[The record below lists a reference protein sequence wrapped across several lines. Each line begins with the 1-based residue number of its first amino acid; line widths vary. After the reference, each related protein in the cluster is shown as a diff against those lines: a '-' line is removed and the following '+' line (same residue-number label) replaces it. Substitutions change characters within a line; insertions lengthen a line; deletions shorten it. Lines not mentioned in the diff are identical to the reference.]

1 MLVIAKKL
9 VICSGKPEVLLGYP
23 LHRKSSGFD
32 TLIPSLSPT
41 KGNWSGLAWVIVI
54 IGIVFFFFHVHWFS
68 ILLNSS
74 ITLTGVDDLKR

>member
-9 VICSGKPEVLLGYP
+9 VICSGKPEVLIGYS

-54 IGIVFFFFHVHWFS
+54 IGIIVFFFFTF
-68 ILLNSS
+68 I
-74 ITLTGVDDLKR
+74 GFQYC